1 MDLVSKRKYFFV
13 LSAILLIPGV
23 VSLLWPPGLRLGID
37 FTGGSTL
44 DYTFTVPVSEETL
57 RSQFID
63 LGHPEAI
70 IQKTGDRSFFI
81 RTSTLSE
88 DTTSGGVSEK
98 DSIDKALAKN
108 IAPIESVGFFSVS
121 PKVAGETVRNAVI
134 AVIAAA
140 LGILLYISY
149 AFRRVPNPFRYGSCA
164 IVALVHDT
172 LLVVGVFSVL
182 GKVANLEVNAMFI
195 IGVLTVI
202 GYSVHDTIVVF
213 DRIRENVSNGV
224 GRSLESTINVS
235 ILETLGRSFNTSL
248 TLVFTLVALILF
260 GGPTIFNFLLVLLIG
275 IVSGT
280 YSSIAIASQVLV
292 VWERG
297 EFPRFFPRR
306 SKSATTD

>member
-1 MDLVSKRKYFFV
+1 MDLVGKRKYFFV
-13 LSAILLIPGV
+13 LSAILLIPGI

-57 RSQFID
+57 RSQFVD

-88 DTTSGGVSEK
+88 DTTNGGVSEK
-98 DSIDKALAKN
+98 DSIDKTMAEN

-134 AVIAAA
+134 AVVVAA

-164 IVALVHDT
+164 IIALVHDT

-297 EFPRFFPRR
+297 EFPRLFPRR
-306 SKSATTD
+306 SKSATPD

>member
-88 DTTSGGVSEK
+88 DTTSGGASEK